1 MLHNKA
7 NSSSWAHFGHD
18 SHTNQ
23 KEKIFLT
30 LQIPLGSGRRW
41 HILHWVQVPS
51 ELLRSSLD
59 GSTIQSYPESTS
71 LGISAGWSWFV
82 GMYIAPTSNILS
94 SWDWLSSHFGDSQ
107 GPPTAEWGLKES
119 TSFPSDKISWN
130 RTRSPGGWKQCQR
143 GRGPGFMT
151 GPTAVVHS
159 YLQDTD
165 LSVDESCWSQR
176 TSWRKKTV
184 LRCIQIITN
193 QKKHSSHTHCGA
205 FGETWLTPHVFG
217 LTLLQGNGSAWYRD
231 VLRLLPRSSTTTV
244 AQLQQG
250 SRYQLPFGNLN
261 IAASMENDVK
271 NDGYP

>member
-130 RTRSPGGWKQCQR
+130 RTRSPGGWKQCQSTTATIR
-143 GRGPGFMT
+143 HE
-151 GPTAVVHS
+151 PTMFS
-159 YLQDTD
+159 
-165 LSVDESCWSQR
+165 
-176 TSWRKKTV
+176 
-184 LRCIQIITN
+184 
-193 QKKHSSHTHCGA
+193 
-205 FGETWLTPHVFG
+205 
-217 LTLLQGNGSAWYRD
+217 
-231 VLRLLPRSSTTTV
+231 LRLRRSQFHKFAGFRNVLVWWFFS
-244 AQLQQG
+244 
-250 SRYQLPFGNLN
+250 P
-261 IAASMENDVK
+261 EK
-271 NDGYP
+271 

>member
-23 KEKIFLT
+23 KEMIFLI

-71 LGISAGWSWFV
+71 LGIVAGWSWFFE
-82 GMYIAPTSNILS
+82 MYIAPTSNILS
-94 SWDWLSSHFGDSQ
+94 SWDWLSSHFGDIQ
-107 GPPTAEWGLKES
+107 PGATHCRVGPEGVNQLPLGQDLLKPDTLTWRMEAVSTWKGTWFYDWSSRRCSFLLTRHGLKCWWVLL
-119 TSFPSDKISWN
+119 ISKN
-130 RTRSPGGWKQCQR
+130 KLKRTRSYDVFR
-143 GRGPGFMT
+143 SLR
-151 GPTAVVHS
+151 A
-159 YLQDTD
+159 
-165 LSVDESCWSQR
+165 
-176 TSWRKKTV
+176 KKTQFTHS
-184 LRCIQIITN
+184 LRRLWWNLADPACLRAHPAPGEWQCMMC
-193 QKKHSSHTHCGA
+193 CGCCH
-205 FGETWLTPHVFG
+205 EV
-217 LTLLQGNGSAWYRD
+217 QQRI
-231 VLRLLPRSSTTTV
+231 

-250 SRYQLPFGNLN
+250 SRHQLPCGNLN
-261 IAASMENDVK
+261 IAASMENDLK

>member
-176 TSWRKKTV
+176 TSWRKKQSYDVFRSLRTKKNTV
-184 LRCIQIITN
+184 HTLTAAPLVKPGWPRMSSGSPCSRGMAVHGTGMCCGCCHEVQ
-193 QKKHSSHTHCGA
+193 QRQLHSCNRDLA
-205 FGETWLTPHVFG
+205 INYLLVILT
-217 LTLLQGNGSAWYRD
+217 
-231 VLRLLPRSSTTTV
+231 
-244 AQLQQG
+244 
-250 SRYQLPFGNLN
+250 
-261 IAASMENDVK
+261 
-271 NDGYP
+271 